1 MKHHSESNSITQV
14 VTPLLP
20 PPPPDCDYENT
31 QQEDPIPQDGSISG
45 AVFNISTTMVGAGI
59 MSIPAT
65 MKVLGIIPG
74 FLVIVLVALITD
86 ITVEFMLRCTSSGKS
101 ITYAGMV
108 GESFG
113 PLGSLA
119 VKICVI
125 ITNLGV
131 LIIYLI
137 ILGDVLCGNESKG
150 ITHLGI
156 LQEWFGI
163 HWWTSRAFALLIVTL
178 FIMLPLAM
186 FRRVDSLRYSSAIS
200 IMLALVF
207 VVICSSMAFYALWCG
222 KTQSLRILPDF
233 SKVTVLDLFTTVP
246 VFVTGFG
253 FHVNV
258 HPIRAELGKPGD
270 MNWAVRIS
278 LMISVAI
285 YFAIGFFGYL
295 LFGDSI
301 MADMLVNFDHSSNTH
316 AGRFLNDIVRLSYA
330 LHIALVYPIMNYSL
344 RANIDELVFSN
355 ENRPALALDTPRF
368 VSLTLSLQALT
379 YLVAVA
385 IPNIWY
391 FFQFLGSTT
400 IVCISFIFPASII
413 LRDMHGIS
421 TRKDQVMAIVVLILA
436 VGTSAI
442 AIWSNFYSSTADQS

>member
-1 MKHHSESNSITQV
+1 MFVDSESNITHV
-14 VTPLLP
+14 VAPLLP
-20 PPPPDCDYENT
+20 
-31 QQEDPIPQDGSISG
+31 QEEDHCSQHGSISG
-45 AVFNISTTMVGAGI
+45 AVFNVSTTMIGAGI

-74 FLVIVLVALITD
+74 LVVIVLVALITD
-86 ITVEFMLRCTSSGKS
+86 ITVEFMLRYTSSGKS

-131 LIIYLI
+131 LIVYLI
-137 ILGDVLCGNESKG
+137 ILDVLCGNESNG
-150 ITHLGI
+150 MTHLGI
-156 LQEWFGI
+156 LQDWFGI
-163 HWWTSRAFALLIVTL
+163 HWWTSRAFALLILAL
-178 FIMLPLAM
+178 FIILPLVM
-186 FRRVDSLRYSSAIS
+186 LRRVDSLRYTSAIS
-200 IMLALVF
+200 ILLALVF
-207 VVICSSMAFYALWCG
+207 VVISSSMSFYALWCG

-233 SKVTVLDLFTTVP
+233 SKVNVLDLFTTVP
-246 VFVTGFG
+246 IFVTGFG

-258 HPIRAELGKPGD
+258 HPIRAELRKPGD
-270 MNWAVRIS
+270 MIWAVRIS
-278 LMISVAI
+278 LIISMVV

-301 MADMLVNFDHSSNTH
+301 MADMLVNFDHSSNTP

-330 LHIALVYPIMNYSL
+330 LHLALVFPIMSYSL

-355 ENRPALALDTPRF
+355 KNRPPLALDSTRF
-368 VSLTLSLQALT
+368 VSLTLSLLAFT

-385 IPNIWY
+385 IPNIWDFY
-391 FFQFLGSTT
+391 QFLGSTT
-400 IVCISFIFPASII
+400 IVCLSFIFPASII

-421 TRKDQVMAIVVLILA
+421 TAKDKVMAIVLIVLA

-442 AIWSNFYSSTADQS
+442 AIWTNLYS